1 MRSPMLIG
9 GTAAA
14 LLSAAVL
21 VAQTNKSSPPQVGR
35 TPTAEEVKQA
45 DITVLPN
52 GVGLPDGS
60 GTPDQGEAVYK
71 ARCAACHGENGEGKP
86 PTGVALVG
94 GMGTLATAK
103 PVKTIGS
110 YWPYAT
116 SVWDYIHRS
125 MPYVEPGTLTGDE
138 TYAVTAFLL
147 FKNGIITRDQTMNKD
162 SLPKVR
168 MPNRDG
174 FIPDSRPDVHDSS
187 ASAKP
192 R

>member
-1 MRSPMLIG
+1 MRSRIVSASG
-9 GTAAA
+9 GAA
-14 LLSAAVL
+14 LLLAAAL
-21 VAQTNKSSPPQVGR
+21 VAQTNQSSQPQVGR
-35 TPTAEEVKQA
+35 APAADEIKQA
-45 DITVLPN
+45 NITVLPN
-52 GVGLPDGS
+52 GIGLPE
-60 GTPDQGEAVYK
+60 GTGTSDQGEAIYK
-71 ARCAACHGENGEGKP
+71 AKCASCHGENGEGKP
-86 PTGVALVG
+86 PTGVTLVG
-94 GMGTLATAK
+94 GTGTLATAK

-125 MPYVEPGTLTGDE
+125 MPYAEPGTLSTDD

-147 FKNGIITRDQTMNKD
+147 FKNGIISHDQAMNKD
-162 SLPKVR
+162 TLPKVR

-187 ASAKP
+187 ASSKS

>member
-1 MRSPMLIG
+1 M
-9 GTAAA
+9 AA
-14 LLSAAVL
+14 S
-21 VAQTNKSSPPQVGR
+21 
-35 TPTAEEVKQA
+35 
-45 DITVLPN
+45 
-52 GVGLPDGS
+52 
-60 GTPDQGEAVYK
+60 
-71 ARCAACHGENGEGKP
+71 
-86 PTGVALVG
+86 
-94 GMGTLATAK
+94 GTLATAK

-125 MPYVEPGTLTGDE
+125 MPYAEPGTLSTDD

-147 FKNGIITRDQTMNKD
+147 FKNGIISHDQAMNKD
-162 SLPKVR
+162 TLPKVR

-187 ASAKP
+187 ASSKS